1 MSSPLVTIDEDKT
14 ASEAMEVMRSK
25 SVCRMVVVK
34 GRNVIGLVTERR
46 VFGIC
51 KCFPQNN

>member
-34 GRNVIGLVTERR
+34 GRNVVGLVTERR